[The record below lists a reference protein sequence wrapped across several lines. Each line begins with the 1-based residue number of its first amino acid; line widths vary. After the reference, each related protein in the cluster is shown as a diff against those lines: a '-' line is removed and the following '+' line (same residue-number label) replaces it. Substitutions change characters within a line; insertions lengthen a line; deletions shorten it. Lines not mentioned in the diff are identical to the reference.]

1 MGRGSTSLE
10 ARTDMIEKQV
20 GGAQIFTMP
29 RSQLRKGGPLDSR
42 EFFQTL
48 TIDEGEN

>member
-10 ARTDMIEKQV
+10 ARTDMIKKQFR
-20 GGAQIFTMP
+20 GAQMFTMA
-29 RSQLRKGGPLDSR
+29 RSQLGKGGPLDSR